1 LPVPSWVNG
10 LGLHIPEAGY
20 RPDAF
25 EMGTCCSEV
34 RYTNDMDSGFRS
46 AAAVARELGTSVP
59 RVVRAVDRLGI
70 DARRPSGR
78 MVLTGDQVEQ
88 LRSELGVSVNVP
100 GLTPTQ
106 VSVLAAL
113 RDAPLGLASIRAVAR
128 RAGLSPTAASRAVEA
143 LQDAGLVRRESTT
156 IAAGS
161 ARPVE
166 LLQLNRRAPRWPQI
180 ASLLATVRRPRRGD
194 RVRDRQ
200 VPPSLRHL
208 FWNTADTQLNL
219 QHGGPYI
226 ARRLLRTMDLEGL
239 AWGASNLTASDW
251 RQAAKARGL
260 EARVRA
266 LARNLADSAPA

>member
-1 LPVPSWVNG
+1 
-10 LGLHIPEAGY
+10 
-20 RPDAF
+20 
-25 EMGTCCSEV
+25 
-34 RYTNDMDSGFRS
+34 
-46 AAAVARELGTSVP
+46 
-59 RVVRAVDRLGI
+59 
-70 DARRPSGR
+70 
-78 MVLTGDQVEQ
+78 MVLTADQIGQ
-88 LRSELGVSVNVP
+88 LRSELGVSVKVP

-106 VSVLAAL
+106 VGVLAAL

-143 LQDAGLVRRESTT
+143 LQDAGLVRREPTT

-161 ARPVE
+161 ARPVK
-166 LLQLNRRAPRWPQI
+166 LLQLNRRAPRWTQI
-180 ASLLATVRRPRRGD
+180 ASLLATVRLPLRGD
-194 RVRDRQ
+194 RVRDKR
-200 VPPSLRHL
+200 VPQSLRHL
-208 FWNTADTQLNL
+208 FWNTAEAQLNL

-251 RQAAKARGL
+251 LQAAKARGL